1 MIIRILGRRWTV
13 ERVDEVSGSAEG
25 ECIRSED
32 RIRIQRSTHDN
43 ERDTLLHELI
53 HAALAV
59 TGVTHDLDDKEEE
72 RIVRAIAPV
81 LNDVLDWKIAKHAL
95 VKK

>member
-1 MIIRILGRRWTV
+1 MIIRIGGQRWTV
-13 ERVDEVSGSAEG
+13 ERVDEVDGKAEG
-25 ECIRSED
+25 ECLRMQNKIRV
-32 RIRIQRSTHDN
+32 QKTTHDH

-53 HAALAV
+53 HAAMAV

-81 LNDVLDWKIAKHAL
+81 LNDILDWKIAKHAL

>member
-1 MIIRILGRRWTV
+1 MIVRIGGQRWTI
-13 ERVDEVSGSAEG
+13 ERVDEVDGKAEG
-25 ECIRSED
+25 ECLRMSNTIRV
-32 RIRIQRSTHDN
+32 QKTTHDH

-72 RIVRAIAPV
+72 RLVRAIAPV
-81 LNDVLDWKIAKHAL
+81 LNDILDWKIAKHAL